1 LKSGHPYEELKMS
14 RKRFTSQEREQAV
27 QDYTSGARTAQE
39 IADDLGTKQLLVVL
53 EVVVL
58 MECM

>member
-1 LKSGHPYEELKMS
+1 MS